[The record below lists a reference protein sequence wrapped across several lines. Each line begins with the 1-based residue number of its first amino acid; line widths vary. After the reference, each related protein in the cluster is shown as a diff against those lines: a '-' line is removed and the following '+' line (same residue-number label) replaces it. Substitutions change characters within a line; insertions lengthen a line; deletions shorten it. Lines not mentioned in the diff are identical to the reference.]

1 MLEWSCQLHNAFRF
15 DCAICSV
22 IASHDGFTK
31 KKNFSMDDVLY
42 HYGTVIAHSMNGSS
56 DHTSRSKHKRKM
68 RYVYIQKYHIYKHD
82 MSNHLFVDVSI
93 YLLVYLSIYV
103 FMHV

>member
-1 MLEWSCQLHNAFRF
+1 MNHMSKSTGTDVMFIRNQWIEIATICMLEWSGQLHNAFRF

-42 HYGTVIAHSMNGSS
+42 HYGTVIAHSMNG
-56 DHTSRSKHKRKM
+56 
-68 RYVYIQKYHIYKHD
+68 
-82 MSNHLFVDVSI
+82 
-93 YLLVYLSIYV
+93 
-103 FMHV
+103 